1 MVTAIY
7 PGTFD
12 PITNG
17 HVDIAERA
25 ARMFD
30 KVIFAV
36 AESESKKTLFSS
48 KERIVLASNVLS
60 EIENIEVLP
69 FHSLV
74 TDFAKESNASV
85 IVRGIRAVSDF
96 DYEFQMAGMNRK
108 LTPDVETIFLAPD
121 DHLSSISSSL
131 VREIS
136 SFGGNV
142 NEFVHASVSIALKE
156 KNATHE

>member
-17 HVDIAERA
+17 HVDITKRA

-36 AESESKKTLFSS
+36 AESESKNTLFSN
-48 KERIVLASNVLS
+48 KERLVLASNVLS
-60 EIENIEVLP
+60 EIDNIEVLP
-69 FHSLV
+69 FNALV
-74 TDFAKESNASV
+74 TDFAKENNATV

-96 DYEFQMAGMNRK
+96 DTNFKWQ
-108 LTPDVETIFLAPD
+108 V
-121 DHLSSISSSL
+121 
-131 VREIS
+131 
-136 SFGGNV
+136 
-142 NEFVHASVSIALKE
+142 
-156 KNATHE
+156 

>member
-17 HVDIAERA
+17 HVDITKRA

-36 AESESKKTLFSS
+36 AESESKNTLFSN
-48 KERIVLASNVLS
+48 KERLVLASNVLS
-60 EIENIEVLP
+60 EIDNIEVLP
-69 FHSLV
+69 FNALV
-74 TDFAKESNASV
+74 TDFAKENNATV

-96 DYEFQMAGMNRK
+96 DYEFQMAGMNRQ
-108 LTPDVETIFLAPD
+108 LTPEVETIFLAPED
-121 DHLSSISSSL
+121 NLSSISSSL

-136 SFGGNV
+136 SFGGDV
-142 NEFVHASVSIALKE
+142 SKFVHASVLIALKE
-156 KNATHE
+156 KKATHE

>member
-17 HVDIAERA
+17 HFDIAERA

-30 KVIFAV
+30 KVIFAI
-36 AESESKKTLFSS
+36 AESESKNTLFSI
-48 KERIVLASNVLS
+48 KERMVLASNVLA
-60 EIENIEVLP
+60 EIENIEVLS

-74 TDFAKESNASV
+74 TDFAKENNASV

-96 DYEFQMAGMNRK
+96 DYEFQMAGMNRQ

-121 DHLSSISSSL
+121 DGLSSISSSL

-142 NEFVHASVSIALKE
+142 HDFVHASVSIALRE
-156 KNATHE
+156 KHNQ

>member
-12 PITNG
+12 PITQG
-17 HVDIAERA
+17 HVDIAQRA

-36 AESESKKTLFSS
+36 AESESKNTLFSN
-48 KERIVLASNVLS
+48 KERLVLASNVLS
-60 EIENIEVLP
+60 EIVNIEVLP
-69 FHSLV
+69 FHALV
-74 TDFAKESNASV
+74 TDFAKENDAAV

-96 DYEFQMAGMNRK
+96 DYEFQMAGMNRQ
-108 LTPDVETIFLAPD
+108 LAPEVETIFLAPD
-121 DHLSSISSSL
+121 ENLSSISSSL

-136 SFGGNV
+136 SFGGDV
-142 NEFVHASVSIALKE
+142 SKFVHPSVLIALKE
-156 KNATHE
+156 KHNQ

>member
-17 HVDIAERA
+17 HVDITKRA
-25 ARMFD
+25 AYMFD
-30 KVIFAV
+30 KVIFAI
-36 AESESKKTLFSS
+36 AESETKKTLFTN
-48 KERIVLASNVLS
+48 KERLVLASNVLS
-60 EIENIEVLP
+60 EIDNVEVLP

-74 TDFAKESNASV
+74 TDFAKENNASV

-108 LTPDVETIFLAPD
+108 LVPEVETVFLAPEES
-121 DHLSSISSSL
+121 LSSISSSL

-136 SFGGNV
+136 LFGGDV
-142 NEFVHASVSIALKE
+142 SKFVHPSVLIALKE
-156 KNATHE
+156 KKATHE

>member
-12 PITNG
+12 PITHG
-17 HVDIAERA
+17 HVDIAQRA

-36 AESESKKTLFSS
+36 AESESKNTLFSN
-48 KERIVLASNVLS
+48 KERLVLASNVLS
-60 EIENIEVLP
+60 EIVNIEVLP
-69 FHSLV
+69 FHALV
-74 TDFAKESNASV
+74 TDFAKENDAAV

-96 DYEFQMAGMNRK
+96 DYEFQMAGMNRQ
-108 LTPDVETIFLAPD
+108 LAPEVETIFLAPD
-121 DHLSSISSSL
+121 ENLSSISSSL

-136 SFGGNV
+136 SFGGDV
-142 NEFVHASVSIALKE
+142 SKFVHPSVLIALKE
-156 KNATHE
+156 KHNQ

>member
-17 HVDIAERA
+17 HVDIAKRA
-25 ARMFD
+25 ARLFD

-36 AESESKKTLFSS
+36 AESESKNTLFTN
-48 KERIVLASNVLS
+48 KERLVLASNVLS
-60 EIENIEVLP
+60 EINNIEVLP

-74 TDFAKESNASV
+74 TDFAKENDATV

-108 LTPDVETIFLAPD
+108 LTADVETIFLAPD
-121 DHLSSISSSL
+121 DNLSSISSSL

-142 NEFVHASVSIALKE
+142 SEFVHPSVLVALKE
-156 KNATHE
+156 KHN